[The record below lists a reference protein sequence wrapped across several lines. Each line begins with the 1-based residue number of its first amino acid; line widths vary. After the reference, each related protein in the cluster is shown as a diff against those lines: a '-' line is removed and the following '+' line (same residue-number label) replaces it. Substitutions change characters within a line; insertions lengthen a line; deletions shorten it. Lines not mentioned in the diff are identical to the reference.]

1 MIKNLFTG
9 PYSACQPRQFSI
21 FVTIIEKLMYC
32 FLFFLPCG
40 FALAEIVQK
49 LWVYQTT
56 YGLPFNLVFFVGICI
71 ILCICCF
78 CAAWRY
84 KRDVE
89 NSFSVHVTVFAICLG
104 AFLIRLLFCFLLNG
118 KPENDFLSLYNYAF
132 DPVGCGPSLAAV
144 PYYGIY
150 AIIVRWNMSLWNS
163 TAPMVAMIFQA
174 FVTSFIPA
182 LLFYAVKKF
191 TNSNYASFLASLF
204 YAFFPSMI
212 LFTVCLAG
220 ENISQFFMAAC
231 FLFFIY
237 AWAAERKQKYK
248 KFWTFTILACF
259 CAALVNLFKPISLII
274 ILVILVEELLYRIIP
289 GIRHAIKTHDIK
301 LGSRSIIV
309 TLCILFLLK
318 GFEYGTLTVSGKI
331 IEQHTGIETGEI
343 YYGADTF
350 AQIAYF
356 GLAKEGNGVWNQEVL
371 DKRDAILKNSASV
384 EEANSIMLNL
394 LAEQIKESP
403 KDFLS
408 LLHQKLL
415 ISWSDEWA
423 YGYYASVPNDG
434 QTSVN
439 STPSGYFA
447 LTVLPRLYIGILY
460 ACCLVEFI
468 IRIICPPPFW
478 RREQRLITLF
488 WGAFTCVFL
497 ILEAHARYKSTF
509 MPLLCVM
516 ASLGIFD
523 ISNLSIKLVKKFLR
537 NKSSSN
543 LSLQI
548 DRDSTQSVQG

>member
-1 MIKNLFTG
+1 M
-9 PYSACQPRQFSI
+9 
-21 FVTIIEKLMYC
+21 
-32 FLFFLPCG
+32 
-40 FALAEIVQK
+40 
-49 LWVYQTT
+49 
-56 YGLPFNLVFFVGICI
+56 
-71 ILCICCF
+71 
-78 CAAWRY
+78 
-84 KRDVE
+84 
-89 NSFSVHVTVFAICLG
+89 
-104 AFLIRLLFCFLLNG
+104 
-118 KPENDFLSLYNYAF
+118 
-132 DPVGCGPSLAAV
+132 
-144 PYYGIY
+144 
-150 AIIVRWNMSLWNS
+150 
-163 TAPMVAMIFQA
+163 
-174 FVTSFIPA
+174 
-182 LLFYAVKKF
+182 
-191 TNSNYASFLASLF
+191 
-204 YAFFPSMI
+204 
-212 LFTVCLAG
+212 
-220 ENISQFFMAAC
+220 
-231 FLFFIY
+231 
-237 AWAAERKQKYK
+237 
-248 KFWTFTILACF
+248 
-259 CAALVNLFKPISLII
+259 
-274 ILVILVEELLYRIIP
+274 VILVEELLYRIIP

-478 RREQRLITLF
+478 RREQGLITLF

-543 LSLQI
+543 LFLQI